1 MPIAGGVTGNMA
13 GGCDAHCWWGNQQCG
28 GRSWLPIASGVTG
41 NMAESFKTLIT
52 LGFGHGS
59 HLVNVGC

>member
-1 MPIAGGVTGNMA
+1 MVRWESQWCNWTQVGAY
-13 GGCDAHCWWGNQQCG
+13 CRWGNQQCG

-52 LGFGHGS
+52 LGFGNGS